1 MLIINLKFSLKGSI
15 WVVHTNVLIHEYARA
30 PPASINNLSSEH
42 DISKATCRVRCCDV
56 NTMYTCCPPTDDTEN
71 TSHHWPPRYMLACW
85 QLEHVHIQTWDQC
98 QCVCVVCVCPA
109 FTVLGGKKTKKE
121 GHHKDFVH
129 VLSAINP
136 RKGHRSV
143 LHPVLASSLWPVFVV
158 CMATAECCWV
168 SAWASAGSLT
178 AAPRPL
184 QQRASP
190 DTPAPTP
197 ANTATLSSRGGENLC
212 EVSQCL
218 EKAPTR
224 AVFGRLG

>member
-30 PPASINNLSSEH
+30 PPALASINNLSSEH

-56 NTMYTCCPPTDDTEN
+56 NTVHVLPAHWWQGGHVTPLTAALHVSMLTVRTCAHPDMG
-71 TSHHWPPRYMLACW
+71 SMS
-85 QLEHVHIQTWDQC
+85 
-98 QCVCVVCVCPA
+98 VCVWVCPT

-121 GHHKDFVH
+121 GHHKEFVH
-129 VLSAINP
+129 ILSALNL

-158 CMATAECCWV
+158 CMATVECCWV

-197 ANTATLSSRGGENLC
+197 ANTATLSSQGGENLC
-212 EVSQCL
+212 EVSQSL
-218 EKAPTR
+218 EKAPTW
-224 AVFGRLG
+224 AVVVRLG